1 MTWREFQKELA
12 AGSVAPVYLFYG
24 QEKYLIARAV
34 EALKNKLLGPGAEL
48 FDYQEFEGK
57 EINPENLLSATQ
69 TPPVL
74 SIRRL
79 IVVKD
84 VPLNEEALLTS
95 LSPPCSTTCLV
106 LLAGEEIDK
115 RKKLVKAVQ
124 QAGRVVEFRIL
135 PPAELAQ
142 WFKEEARKLGRPL
155 EEEAAQALAEAVTG
169 LEQGLKELE
178 KLDLYLPPGAPITL
192 RDVEALIP
200 ASLSSKTI
208 FQLLDALTEGDRSTA
223 INLCRRL
230 LASGEAP
237 LTILGMIA
245 RQFRLLLLA
254 HIHGLNSPLAEALG
268 LHPWVAKKITRLAQK
283 YSLASAASAL
293 EKILKADVALKT
305 GITEPRLILEQL
317 IWALTRPRPG

>member
-12 AGSVAPVYLFYG
+12 GGSVAPVYLFYG
-24 QEKYLIARAV
+24 PEKYLIARAV

-57 EINPENLLSATQ
+57 EINPESLLSATH

-74 SIRRL
+74 SVKRL

-84 VPLNEEALLTS
+84 APLNEEALLKAF
-95 LSPPCSTTCLV
+95 SPPCPTSCLV
-106 LLAGEEIDK
+106 FLAGEEIDK
-115 RKKLVKAVQ
+115 RKKLVKAIQ
-124 QAGRVVEFRIL
+124 QAGRVVEFGNL

-142 WFKEEARKLGRPL
+142 YFKDEARKLGRPL
-155 EEEAAQALAEAVTG
+155 EEEAAQALAETVTG

-178 KLDLYLPPGAPITL
+178 KLDLYLPSGTPITL
-192 RDVEALIP
+192 HDVETLVP
-200 ASLSSKTI
+200 AALSSKTI

-223 INLCRRL
+223 INLCRKL

-237 LTILGMIA
+237 LAILGMIA

-254 HIHGLNSPLAEALG
+254 HIHDPASPLAEVLG
-268 LHPWVAKKITRLAQK
+268 LHPWVAKKIARLARK
-283 YSLASAASAL
+283 YSLASTASAL

-305 GITEPRLILEQL
+305 GANDPRLILEQL
-317 IWALTRPRPG
+317 IWSLTRPRHG

>member
-1 MTWREFQKELA
+1 MTWQEFQKELA
-12 AGSVAPVYLFYG
+12 TGFVAPVYLFYG

-48 FDYQEFEGK
+48 FDYQEFEG
-57 EINPENLLSATQ
+57 EEVTHESLLSATR

-84 VPLNEEALLTS
+84 APLNEEALLAA
-95 LSPPCSTTCLV
+95 LSPYCPTTCLV
-106 LLAGEEIDK
+106 LIAGEEIDK

-124 QAGRVVEFRIL
+124 QAGRIVELKGL
-135 PPAELAQ
+135 PPTDLAQ
-142 WFKEEARKLGRPL
+142 WFKEEARKQGRAM
-155 EEEAAQALAEAVTG
+155 EEEAAQALAETVIG
-169 LEQGLKELE
+169 LEQGLKELA
-178 KLDLYLPPGAPITL
+178 KLDLYLPPGTPITL

-200 ASLSSKTI
+200 TSLNSKAI

-223 INLCRRL
+223 IDLCRRL

-237 LTILGMIA
+237 LAILGMIA
-245 RQFRLLLLA
+245 RQFRLILLA
-254 HIHGLNSPLAEALG
+254 HIHGLHSPLTEVLG
-268 LHPWVAKKITRLAQK
+268 LHPWAAKKIARLAQK

-305 GITEPRLILEQL
+305 GATEPRLILEQL
-317 IWALTRPRPG
+317 IWTLTRPRPG